1 MKGKKRKS
9 KKHKRPENID
19 QSSIESPTDTES
31 GTGLKPH
38 RKLTIEKLTGTT
50 TKVTKKLKSK
60 KPLTVSVPMDEWEA
74 VMDFVQ

>member
-9 KKHKRPENID
+9 KKGKRPENID
-19 QSSIESPTDTES
+19 QSSTESPTDTES

-50 TKVTKKLKSK
+50 KVAKKLKSK
-60 KPLTVSVPMDEWEA
+60 KPRTVSVPMDEWEA
-74 VMDFVQ
+74 VMNFVQ